1 MCSPEVGAR
10 KKEEDSKPKGDTE
23 QPKFQWEQL
32 VIRNKRGELVPI
44 IPNKAQQEYDRLADK
59 RNIVLKA
66 RQLGITT
73 YIAAKF
79 FLETINKPGTL
90 TVQVAHD
97 QRAAEAIFRNSK
109 PIWGT

>member
-1 MCSPEVGAR
+1 VPEVAV
-10 KKEEDSKPKGDTE
+10 PKLKDDPYVPTE
-23 QPKFQWEQL
+23 L
-32 VIRNKRGELVPI
+32 TIRNKLGALIQIVP
-44 IPNKAQQEYDRLADK
+44 NRAQAEYDRCAGQ

-73 YIAAKF
+73 HVAAKF

-97 QRAAEAIFRNSK
+97 QRAAEAIFRN
-109 PIWGT
+109 

>member
-1 MCSPEVGAR
+1 MPEVAVRKQKEDPYAPTDLKIRDKFGA
-10 KKEEDSKPKGDTE
+10 
-23 QPKFQWEQL
+23 L
-32 VIRNKRGELVPI
+32 LNIVP
-44 IPNKAQQEYDRLADK
+44 NRAQEEYDRLAGQ

-73 YIAAKF
+73 HVAAGF

-97 QRAAEAIFRNSK
+97 QRAAEAIFRN
-109 PIWGT
+109 